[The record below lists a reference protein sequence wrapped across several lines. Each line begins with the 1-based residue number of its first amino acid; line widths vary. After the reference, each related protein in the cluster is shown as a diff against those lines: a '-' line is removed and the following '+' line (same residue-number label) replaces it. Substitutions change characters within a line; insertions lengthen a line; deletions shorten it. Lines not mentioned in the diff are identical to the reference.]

1 MKILKSFK
9 LLTRFE
15 LCLWISSV
23 IVVSLS
29 YLLSPDK
36 NILSILVS
44 VIGVTALIFI
54 AKGLL
59 LGQFLGITFAILY
72 GVISFFFK
80 YYGETMTYL
89 LMSAPTTIAATIQWY
104 KNPYKKTMEVEVNK
118 ISKKQL
124 FLTALLS
131 LAVTFVFYFILKA
144 LYTTNLIFS
153 TISVAT
159 SFFAASLTYLRSP
172 YYALAY
178 AANDIVLIVL
188 WILASIADHSYIP
201 MIFCFV
207 MFLFNDLYGYINWKR
222 MMKKQNT

>member
-72 GVISFFFK
+72 GIISFFFK

-144 LYTTNLIFS
+144 LHTTNLIFS

-178 AANDIVLIVL
+178 AANDVVLIVL
-188 WILASIADHSYIP
+188 WVLASIADLSYIP

>member
-188 WILASIADHSYIP
+188 WILASIADLSYIP